1 MISTPPPVRLFLS
14 FLCLSLL
21 TGATATLSKQSSP
34 GISHSAQQLTAENQS
49 FQDQA
54 SLTSAQSVPSIPLDD
69 DEISTLRK
77 DLRRERK
84 AWRRDNDDS
93 QIEFAVTAPSQTT
106 LREVIGGAGLP
117 TVNAGQTV
125 TVAPQIRT
133 EVVSPAELFDED
145 EYNPER
151 YYYAFQQVQQT
162 VTTREY
168 PVYEREDWDE
178 VEEYT
183 APFTSATMLGDMDD
197 NDETDLWP
205 LNQAQPVLNTV
216 EPANAS
222 YSLRRFRNAVDSQD
236 SDEVVKTT
244 LLQQTQVLNP
254 SEVLINLAVATD
266 AQTQQTITNPLIRDT
281 DDLPDDADDD
291 GSDPSDG
298 DLQYLLVTSFIDNTA
313 GSGKV
318 WVIPK
323 DSDDRDKGFVLIG
336 GLQRPVGVCFD
347 VNNEFL
353 YVVDLTSESA
363 GAIYQYEIDWDD
375 DDKFELKKPEYT
387 VVYEGQ
393 SPYDCSVDEYGNL
406 FFVDPSAN
414 QVNMINY
421 LDLWSGFLN
430 QQIVLYS
437 AVDDLVVSRPI
448 AIETYEKKKVYW
460 LNSENGSSNG
470 LMITAPGRSEFM
482 SEKRPTASV
491 RDSREPFGIAVSDN
505 YVYYTL
511 SDGSVWAY
519 DREDK
524 DQVKLKTSG
533 VLGQPRGACYGD
545 DHVYV
550 ADHASGT
557 IYRMDDDGGFET
569 PEPFIRVEGAYNV
582 HCVNE
587 GSWLAL
593 GVALLIGLIVGN

>member
-1 MISTPPPVRLFLS
+1 MISNTPPVRLFLA
-14 FLCLSLL
+14 FLSLSLL
-21 TGATATLSKQSSP
+21 TGATATLSQQSS
-34 GISHSAQQLTAENQS
+34 SSTSYLAQQLTAESLS

-54 SLTSAQSVPSIPLDD
+54 ALTSAQSAPSIPLDD
-69 DEISTLRK
+69 DEIKTLNK

-84 AWRRDNDDS
+84 AWRRDNDDM
-93 QIEFAVTAPSQTT
+93 QIEFAVTAPSQAT
-106 LREVIGGAGLP
+106 LRAVMGGANLP
-117 TVNAGQTV
+117 TLNAGQTV
-125 TVAPQIRT
+125 TVTPQVRT
-133 EVVSPAELFDED
+133 EVVNPAELFDED
-145 EYNPER
+145 EYNPDR

-168 PVYEREDWDE
+168 PVYEREDWDD

-205 LNQAQPVLNTV
+205 LNQARPVLNTF
-216 EPANAS
+216 EPTNAS

-236 SDEVVKTT
+236 IDEVVKTT

-254 SEVLINLAVATD
+254 LEVTNDLSVATD
-266 AQTQQTITNPLIRDT
+266 AQTLQTITNPLIRDT

-298 DLQYLLVTSFIDNTA
+298 DLQFLLVTSFTDNTA

-323 DSDDRDKGFVLIG
+323 DSDDRDDGFVLIG
-336 GLQRPVGVCFD
+336 GLQQPVGVCFD

-353 YVVDLTSESA
+353 YVVDLTSESS

-387 VVYEGQ
+387 VVYQGQ

-430 QQIVLYS
+430 QHIVLYS

-448 AIETYEKKKVYW
+448 AIETYEKKQVYW
-460 LNSENGSSNG
+460 LNSENENSNG
-470 LMITAPGRSEFM
+470 LLITAPGRSEFM
-482 SEKRPTASV
+482 SDRRPTASV
-491 RDSREPFGIAVSDN
+491 RDSREPFGIAVSDD

-519 DREDK
+519 DREDR

-533 VLGQPRGACYGD
+533 VMGQPRGACYGD

-557 IYRMDDDGGFET
+557 IYRMKDNGSLET
-569 PEPFIRVEGAYNV
+569 PDPFIRVDGAYNV

-593 GVALLIGLIVGN
+593 GVALLLSLA